1 MAAADGPEDSHLTA
15 SESSLE
21 ATALGAALA
30 CNANSFDF
38 FQAVALLEGLLSER
52 SAVGGFSSPGDEAV
66 HFRAQARLAFPA
78 SEIHQ
83 LVERKGAPPE
93 MTVNFMGLTGPM
105 GVLPQTYSELIIER
119 LRAKDTGLAAFLDI
133 FNHRAV
139 SLFYRAWKRSRPAL
153 SYGDAARDRLT
164 QYLLDLL
171 GLGTTG
177 LRDRQEAEDEALI
190 HYLSLTA
197 MHARSAVALEQIV
210 GDYFEVPVAVEQFT
224 GAWYGLEEVAQCA
237 IGGQEN
243 VSRQL
248 GLGAVAGDAIWDRQS
263 RVRLRI
269 GPLTKKRYDG
279 FLPGGSA
286 NRQLRAITRFFTNDC
301 LDFEVQLVL
310 RREEAPAIR
319 LGLDERQPARLGW
332 DSWAST
338 APMNRDPDETILL
351 M

>member
-1 MAAADGPEDSHLTA
+1 MAAAVGPQNTTLTA

-21 ATALGAALA
+21 ATALGAALVS
-30 CNANSFDF
+30 NASSFDF
-38 FQAVALLEGLLSER
+38 FQAVTLLEGLLSER
-52 SAVGGFSSPGDEAV
+52 IEVGGFSSPDDEAA
-66 HFRAQARLAFPA
+66 HFRAQTHLAFPA
-78 SEIHQ
+78 SEIDE
-83 LVERKGAPPE
+83 LVERGGAPPE

-105 GVLPQTYSELIIER
+105 GVLPHTYSELIIER
-119 LRAKDTGLAAFLDI
+119 LRAKDTGLSAFFDI

-153 SYGDAARDRLT
+153 SYGDAARDRMT

-177 LRDRQEAEDEALI
+177 LRDCQETEDEALI
-190 HYLSLTA
+190 HYLPLAA
-197 MHARSAVALEQIV
+197 MHARSAIALEQLV

-224 GAWYGLEEVAQCA
+224 GAWYGLEEAAQCA
-237 IGGQEN
+237 IGGPEDF
-243 VSRQL
+243 SRQL

-269 GPLTKKRYDG
+269 GPLTKKRYED

-286 NRQLRAITRFFTNDC
+286 NRHLRAITRFFSNDC

-319 LGLDERQPARLGW
+319 LDLDGAEPVRLGW

-338 APMNRDPDETILL
+338 APLDRDPDETILL

>member
-1 MAAADGPEDSHLTA
+1 MAAAIGPEDPHLTA

-30 CNANSFDF
+30 NNANTFDF

-66 HFRAQARLAFPA
+66 HFRAQSRLAFPA
-78 SEIHQ
+78 SEIHE
-83 LVERKGAPPE
+83 LVERKGAPSE

-105 GVLPQTYSELIIER
+105 GVLPHNYDELIVDR
-119 LRAKDTGLAAFLDI
+119 LRAKDTGLAAFFDI

-153 SYGDAARDRLT
+153 SYGDAAHDSLT
-164 QYLLDLL
+164 QYLRDLL

-190 HYLSLTA
+190 HYLSLAA

-210 GDYFEVPVAVEQFT
+210 GDYFEVPVSVEQFT
-224 GAWYGLEEVAQCA
+224 GAWYGLEEAAQCS

-243 VSRQL
+243 AAHQL

-263 RVRLRI
+263 RVRLRV
-269 GPLTKKRYDG
+269 GPLTKKRYDD

-286 NRQLRAITRFFTNDC
+286 NRQLRAMTRFFANDC

-310 RREEAPAIR
+310 RREEAPTVR
-319 LGLDERQPARLGW
+319 LGLDDRPARLGW

>member
-1 MAAADGPEDSHLTA
+1 MAAALGPEDSPLMA
-15 SESSLE
+15 SESNLE
-21 ATALGAALA
+21 ATALGAELA
-30 CNANSFDF
+30 SHANSFDF

-66 HFRAQARLAFPA
+66 HFRAQTRLAFPA
-78 SEIHQ
+78 SEIHE
-83 LVERKGAPPE
+83 LVERKDAPPD

-105 GVLPQTYSELIIER
+105 GVLPYAYSELMIER
-119 LRAKDTGLAAFLDI
+119 QRAKDTSLAAFFDL
-133 FNHRAV
+133 FNHRVV

-153 SYGDAARDRLT
+153 DYGDAGRDRLT

-171 GLGTTG
+171 GLGTMG

-190 HYLSLTA
+190 HYLSLAA
-197 MHARSAVALEQIV
+197 MHAGSAIALEQIV

-224 GAWYGLEEVAQCA
+224 GAWYGLEEAAQCS

-269 GPLTKKRYDG
+269 GPLTKKRYDD

-286 NRQLRAITRFFTNDC
+286 NRQLRAITRFFANDC

-319 LGLDERQPARLGW
+319 LDGRQPVRLGW

-338 APMNRDPDETILL
+338 APLDRDPDETVLL